1 MQKEPNAAF
10 MNADSP
16 TIGRDSAGHF
26 ELFWREL
33 MDAEHAFKDE
43 HAFRMITGEQHPLGN
58 FAILTEPC
66 PASHVEN
73 VVQPLLALDAPSAVF
88 FMAPPSETLTR
99 QLASMGFVK
108 SDPMPAMA
116 VEIEKLAAAEL
127 PPGYEGVRIVDGKA
141 ASDWANILAEGYP
154 IPRGLAHII
163 SPESLPTTAAIDADV
178 QFFGVSREG
187 RLVATSM
194 LYLAGGLAGVYCV
207 ATLPEERGVGLGA
220 HVTAEALRAAGRAG
234 YKVGVLQSSD
244 AGHSIYLALGFAD
257 VGEVHML
264 VRSADTDT

>member
-1 MQKEPNAAF
+1 MQKEPTEDFLSAAG
-10 MNADSP
+10 A
-16 TIGRDSAGHF
+16 TIGRDSAAHF

-33 MDAEHAFKDE
+33 MDAGNTFKDE

-66 PASHVEN
+66 PESHVEK
-73 VVQPLLALDAPSAVF
+73 VVQPLLALEAPSAVF
-88 FMAPPSETLTR
+88 FMAPPSEAVTG
-99 QLASMGFVK
+99 QLGSMGFVQL
-108 SDPMPAMA
+108 DPMPAMA
-116 VEIEKLAAAEL
+116 VEIDALAAAEL
-127 PPGYEGVRIVDGKA
+127 PPGYESVRVVDGKE
-141 ASDWANILAEGYP
+141 ASDWTDILAMGYP

-163 SPESLPTTAAIDADV
+163 SPESLPTTTAIDADV
-178 QFFGVSREG
+178 QFFGVGREG

-207 ATLPEERGVGLGA
+207 ATLPEERGMGLGA

-257 VGEVHML
+257 VGEVHMFM
-264 VRSADTDT
+264 RSADTDT